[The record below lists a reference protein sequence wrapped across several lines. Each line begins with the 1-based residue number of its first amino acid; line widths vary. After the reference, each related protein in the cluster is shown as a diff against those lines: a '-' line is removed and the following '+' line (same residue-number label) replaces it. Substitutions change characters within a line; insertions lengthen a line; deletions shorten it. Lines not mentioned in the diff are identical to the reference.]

1 VIETLLAKS
10 DNDRMSNIATKLGEF
25 FLDIV
30 ETVVIALSIFLVI
43 YLVLMQPH
51 QVNGLSMVPTFQNGE
66 YVLTDK
72 ISYRFGSPKR
82 GDVIVFHAP
91 EAANC
96 PEGTGCDFIKRV
108 IGLPG
113 ESVQVS
119 NGYISIN
126 GTRLTED
133 YLPPEFVTKAG
144 KATEGGAIFLGPQQ
158 YFAVG
163 DNRPFSSDSRVW
175 GPINKTDIVGRAFF
189 RYLPLNKVGLVQHSP
204 Y

>member
-1 VIETLLAKS
+1 MIETLLAKS